1 MSPPFTMRKSI
12 LSLFLLLA
20 LGLYAVSSL
29 TVKER
34 QTANVAN
41 GGHFLQISADF
52 PLEEAPVNRSN
63 KERIVSFSDVL
74 QDVTPAVVG
83 VYPSR
88 IIKVRE
94 GRRSSNP
101 LEEMLRRYYG
111 LPIPQQDDDVE
122 PEERKLPQGMGSG
135 VIISPDGYILTNHHV
150 ITDDRGNVADEIEV
164 QLNDGNRFI
173 AEIVGKDERTDIAVL
188 KVDAEDLPSLAMAD
202 SDNLQVGDIVFA
214 VGNPLSVGLTV
225 TMGIVSATGRSGLR
239 LLGQGGYEN
248 FIQTDASINPGNSG
262 GALVDAEGRLIG
274 INTAIISRS
283 GGNIGIG
290 FAIPITLG
298 RNIMLSLIDSGA
310 VQRGLLGVR
319 INDMTREM
327 AEAFSYDGDGG
338 ALVESVQDG
347 LPASNAGIERG
358 DIIVDI
364 GGKKIETANELRLTV
379 ASMLPGTSV
388 TVTVVREGE
397 KRAFEVVLSD
407 MENPYSFASG
417 TAAEL
422 LKGVVLEPLSS
433 RYREDYNIPNRVEG
447 LVVTDVKSRS
457 PHSKSLREGMIII
470 EINDYAVRDPSAV
483 ATALRSG
490 SNKLWTYDRGSFG
503 YQVIRVE

>member
-1 MSPPFTMRKSI
+1 MSQPITMRKSI

-20 LGLYAVSSL
+20 LGLYALSSL

-34 QTANVAN
+34 QTAKS
-41 GGHFLQISADF
+41 GDRGHFLQISAEF
-52 PLEEAPVNRSN
+52 PLEDKPVARSN
-63 KERIVSFSDVL
+63 KDRIVSFSDIL
-74 QDVTPAVVG
+74 KDVTPAVVG

-88 IIKVRE
+88 IVKIRE
-94 GRRSSNP
+94 GRRYNP

-111 LPIPQQDDDVE
+111 LPIPQHDEDVE

-135 VIISPDGYILTNHHV
+135 VIVSPDGYILTNHHV

-164 QLNDGNRFI
+164 QLNDGRRFI
-173 AEIVGKDERTDIAVL
+173 AAIVGKDERTDIAVL
-188 KVDAEDLPSLAMAD
+188 KIDEDDLPSLDMAD

-225 TMGIVSATGRSGLR
+225 TMGIVSATGRTGLGI
-239 LLGQGGYEN
+239 LIEGGYEN

-262 GALVDAEGRLIG
+262 GALVDAEGRLVG
-274 INTAIISRS
+274 INTAIISRT
-283 GGNIGIG
+283 GGNIGLG

-319 INDMTREM
+319 IDNLTREM
-327 AEAFSYDGDGG
+327 AEAFNYEGMGG
-338 ALVESVQDG
+338 ALVQSVEDG
-347 LPASNAGIERG
+347 LPASIAGIQRG

-364 GGKKIETANELRLTV
+364 GGKKISTSNDLRLTV
-379 ASMLPGTSV
+379 ASMPPGTAV
-388 TVTVVREGE
+388 TVTVVRGGE

-407 MENPYSFASG
+407 MENPHSLASG
-417 TAAEL
+417 TATEL
-422 LKGVVLEPLSS
+422 LYGVVLESLNS
-433 RYREDYNIPNRVEG
+433 RYRENYTIPDRIEG
-447 LVVTDVKSRS
+447 LIVTDVKRRS
-457 PHSKSLREGMIII
+457 PHSNSLREGMVII
-470 EINDYAVRDPSAV
+470 EINDNAVRDPSAL

-490 SNKLWTYDRGSFG
+490 PNKLWTYDRGSYG